1 MLSDKNKKALVGVAL
16 AQTASD
22 FSIIKDPDCA
32 AVLCQTQISS
42 HILAWLASLDPAR
55 LPKARVILRPD
66 QVQSALVHICDMSQ
80 MPVCAERDA
89 FIAHAQQLSD
99 AFTQIMKA
107 QYMRLRLD
115 VISHNACSRF
125 HIDALTARLICTYR
139 GTGTQYG
146 LANAAGDPKTI
157 HAVPTGAAIV
167 LRGKRWPSKA
177 KVDLVHRSPPIQ
189 GTGQTR
195 LVLVLDP
202 IASLDEGSNGA

>member
-1 MLSDKNKKALVGVAL
+1 MLSDKNNKALVGLAL
-16 AQTASD
+16 AQTAND
-22 FSIIKDPDCA
+22 FSIIQDQDCA

-42 HILAWLASLDPAR
+42 HILDWLASLDPAC
-55 LPKARVILRPD
+55 LPKARVILHPD

-80 MPVCAERDA
+80 MPVCAEHDA

-99 AFTQIMKA
+99 AFMHIMKA
-107 QYMRLRLD
+107 PYMRLRLD

-125 HIDALTARLICTYR
+125 HIDALTARLICTFR

-146 LANAAGDPKTI
+146 LANAAGDPETV
-157 HAVPTGAAIV
+157 HSVRTGAAIV
-167 LRGKRWPSKA
+167 LRGKRWLTKA

-202 IASLDEGSNGA
+202 ISDLHEGSNGA

>member
-1 MLSDKNKKALVGVAL
+1 MCIRD
-16 AQTASD
+16 
-22 FSIIKDPDCA
+22 
-32 AVLCQTQISS
+32 
-42 HILAWLASLDPAR
+42 R
-55 LPKARVILRPD
+55 
-66 QVQSALVHICDMSQ
+66 VQSALVQICDMSQ

-99 AFTQIMKA
+99 AFMQIMKA
-107 QYMRLRLD
+107 PYMRLRLD

-139 GTGTQYG
+139 GMGTQYG
-146 LANAAGDPKTI
+146 LANAAGDPETI

>member
-1 MLSDKNKKALVGVAL
+1 MLLNKTQKALVGVAI
-16 AQTASD
+16 AQTPQD
-22 FSIIKDPDCA
+22 FSIIRDPDYA
-32 AVLCQTQISS
+32 AVLCQRQMSS
-42 HILAWLASLDPAR
+42 GALAWLASLGPAC
-55 LPKARVILRPD
+55 LPKARVILPPD
-66 QVQSALVHICDMSQ
+66 RVRSALVQICDMSQ

-99 AFTQIMKA
+99 AFMHIMKA
-107 QYMRLRLD
+107 PYLRLRFD

-146 LANAAGDPKTI
+146 LANAAGDPETI
-157 HAVPTGAAIV
+157 HTVPTGAAIV

-177 KVDLVHRSPPIQ
+177 KLDLVHRSPPIQ

-195 LVLVLDP
+195 LVLVLDS
-202 IASLDEGSNGA
+202 IADLDEGV